1 MLPVSGLKMADSRG
15 MDLWLQ
21 SFWLNLQD
29 NEEFS
34 VKLLTLVLDWPTF

>member
-1 MLPVSGLKMADSRG
+1 MLPVSGLKVADSRG

-21 SFWLNLQD
+21 SFWLNFQGSED
-29 NEEFS
+29 FS